1 MQTRWIGNGM
11 RVVATNA
18 VLGASAMLLGGMLLT
33 GGCKSAPAPAPPS
46 EQPAVPAT
54 PVTTA
59 QPAPIPHEHIYPDVQ
74 AAHSETQ
81 TALVKARAEHKRVI
95 LDFGGDWC
103 GDCQVLNIYFH
114 QSPNAELLEKNFVL
128 VDVNIGRMDQ
138 NLDIAHK
145 YGVPV
150 QGVPALAVLSPS
162 GKVIYSQNK
171 EFADM
176 RNMDPQSVTE
186 FLNKWKG

>member
-1 MQTRWIGNGM
+1 MAMTAGKFRTGLMAAGLA
-11 RVVATNA
+11 VVMS
-18 VLGASAMLLGGMLLT
+18 VGA
-33 GGCKSAPAPAPPS
+33 
-46 EQPAVPAT
+46 Q
-54 PVTTA
+54 A
-59 QPAPIPHEHIYPDVQ
+59 QIMPGHAHIYPSID
-74 AAHSETQ
+74 AAEADIHAAVVE
-81 TALVKARAEHKRVI
+81 ARRTHKRVI

-128 VDVNIGRMDQ
+128 VDVNIGRMDA

-150 QGVPALAVLSPS
+150 SGVPALAVLDDH
-162 GKVIYSQNK
+162 GKMVYAQTK

-176 RNMDPQSVTE
+176 RHMEATSVTE
-186 FLNKWKG
+186 FLNKWKP